1 MRSRTKKP
9 KTRLELYRKV
19 VWMWY
24 KAERYK
30 IKTTTHTD
38 YRKLKYRELKEQVE
52 EYLQMWED
60 IKI

>member
-1 MRSRTKKP
+1 MRIKKP
-9 KTRLELYRKV
+9 KTRLELYKKM

-30 IKTTTHTD
+30 IKTTTSSE
-38 YRKLKYRELKEQVE
+38 YRKLKYKELKEQVE

-60 IKI
+60 IKL